1 MKKKSHRKDVI
12 IARVIFG
19 VVCLSLVVVIAGAAI
34 HIRENYVKTHHGTQ
48 EDQTQ
53 DLAGESVNPVLPPVT
68 ENPGTESGE
77 EFVQVIWTST
87 KVNLRSEP
95 NTESK
100 VITVLMQGARLELIG
115 EEEGWVKVSF
125 CGQEGYVSSDYVTD
139 VEPEQESD
147 TP

>member
-53 DLAGESVNPVLPPVT
+53 DLAGESVNPVLPPATAPSECLIRTSLMATHT
-68 ENPGTESGE
+68 EQLLDEAMDIIKE
-77 EFVQVIWTST
+77 V
-87 KVNLRSEP
+87 LSEY
-95 NTESK
+95 E
-100 VITVLMQGARLELIG
+100 
-115 EEEGWVKVSF
+115 
-125 CGQEGYVSSDYVTD
+125 
-139 VEPEQESD
+139 
-147 TP
+147 